1 MNVIFVTNCFLSTF
15 VLLTTHNLPK
25 LINLTKNSEIMKTV
39 SSIVENYIK
48 TKPFLLNALSLGII
62 NLTSLSRNI
71 MTELESEFGKE
82 VKQGAVV
89 MALKRLTEEL
99 DFRLNHKIN
108 KVIKNI
114 GEITVRSAL
123 TDYTFAAS
131 DTVLNKQADL
141 ITDINSF
148 PDIFYTSSR
157 GVNETNIVVSNSI
170 THLVE
175 KHFVHEK
182 LIQKLDNLAS
192 ITVKLP
198 KENIVVPGIYYFIF
212 QRLAWE
218 GIIINEVISTSN
230 EFTILVSEE
239 QVDVAFKVIKDLKN

>member
-1 MNVIFVTNCFLSTF
+1 
-15 VLLTTHNLPK
+15 
-25 LINLTKNSEIMKTV
+25 MKTV

-71 MTELESEFGKE
+71 MSELESEFGKE
-82 VKQGAVV
+82 VKQGAIV
-89 MALKRLTEEL
+89 MSLKRLTEEL
-99 DFRLNHKIN
+99 DFRLNHKIS

-123 TDYTFAAS
+123 TDYAFAVS
-131 DTVLNKQADL
+131 ETVLNKQAAL
-141 ITDINSF
+141 ISDINALA
-148 PDIFYTSSR
+148 DVFYTSSR
-157 GVNETNIVVSNSI
+157 GVNEINIVLSNSVS
-170 THLVE
+170 HLVD
-175 KHFVHEK
+175 KHFVSEK
-182 LIQKLDNLAS
+182 LIQKLENLAS

-198 KENIVVPGIYYFIF
+198 KENIAVPGIYYFIF